1 MRPSNFLKNNRWI
14 YPVMFVLTV
23 LVLIWALPLWKFVW
37 VIVVVVVVLIFD
49 FLEHKE
55 KPLDKGKK

>member
-1 MRPSNFLKNNRWI
+1 
-14 YPVMFVLTV
+14 MFVLTV